1 MQITIN
7 DEVHEIEEAVTL
19 QQLLEQLCLQ
29 PRGMAVAV
37 NQQVIARE
45 GWQGYQ
51 LKENDAVFVI
61 RATHGG

>member
-7 DEVHEIEEAVTL
+7 DEVREINKATTL
-19 QQLLEQLCLQ
+19 RQLLEQLCLQ
-29 PRGMAVAV
+29 TKGMAIAV

-45 GWQGYQ
+45 DWQNYKLQ
-51 LKENDAVFVI
+51 ENDTIFII